1 MHKGAFHEAGG
12 GSRGDYRWGDYSGRQ
27 MGPAGGRQPE
37 EKKLA
42 AGRAG
47 SSPGRRAG
55 PHRLPSRAV
64 SKKKQRQWI
73 GPTGLNQNGER
84 QQPRGR
90 RAGSGVLGRGTAA
103 CGGSR
108 FLPPR

>member
-1 MHKGAFHEAGG
+1 MRRAAGPG
-12 GSRGDYRWGDYSGRQ
+12 GDYRWGDYSARQ
-27 MGPAGGRQPE
+27 MGPAGGRQTE

-42 AGRAG
+42 AERAG
-47 SSPGRRAG
+47 SSSGRRVV

-84 QQPRGR
+84 QQP
-90 RAGSGVLGRGTAA
+90 
-103 CGGSR
+103 GGGG
-108 FLPPR
+108 